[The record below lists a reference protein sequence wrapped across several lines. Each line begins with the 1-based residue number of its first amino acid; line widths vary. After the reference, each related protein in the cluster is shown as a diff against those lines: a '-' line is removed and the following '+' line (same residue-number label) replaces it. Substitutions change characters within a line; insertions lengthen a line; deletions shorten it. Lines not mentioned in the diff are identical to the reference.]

1 MSSVTRAPGG
11 LSSLG
16 GRLGTA
22 AVYGSVMLS
31 VIIFAGTLGLAIV
44 MSIAAVLAVIEFYA
58 ITRREHRLPN
68 EVFGVV
74 AVACMPIATALWGQL
89 GLSTVLAASIVLS
102 LIWHVAFAQVRASD
116 TAVTLFGAVYTG
128 YALSHLVLIRAL
140 DSGTELALAVV
151 ISVWANDV
159 FAYLVGST
167 VGRHRMSPNIS
178 PNKSW
183 EGFASG
189 TLFTM
194 ATWGAVYGI
203 VGAAGG
209 EPVLSLGWHLIL
221 GLAVAMAAVIG
232 DLAES
237 RLKREAG
244 VKDSGTLLPG
254 HGGFL
259 DRFDSLILVSIVAF
273 YLLEWGST
281 L

>member
-1 MSSVTRAPGG
+1 MAREIRKPSG

-22 AVYGSVMLS
+22 AVYGAVMLG
-31 VIIFAGTLGLAIV
+31 VIVFGNSLGLAV
-44 MSIAAVLAVIEFYA
+44 ALSIAAVLAVIEFYA

-74 AVACMPIATALWGQL
+74 AVACMPVATALWGQL
-89 GLSTVLAASIVLS
+89 GLGTVLAILVVIS
-102 LIWHVAFAQVRASD
+102 LVWHVVFAQVRASD
-116 TAVTLFGAVYTG
+116 TAVTVFGAIYTG

-159 FAYLVGST
+159 FAYLIGST
-167 VGRHRMSPNIS
+167 VGRHKMSPKIS

-189 TLFTM
+189 TLFTI

-209 EPVLSLGWHLIL
+209 EPALSLGWHLIL
-221 GLAVAMAAVIG
+221 GLAVALSAVVG

-273 YLLEWGST
+273 YLLEWGSK

>member
-1 MSSVTRAPGG
+1 MTPETRTPAG
-11 LSSLG
+11 LSALG

-22 AVYGSVMLS
+22 AVYGGVMLAAI
-31 VIIFAGTLGLAIV
+31 VFTGPLGLAV
-44 MSIAAVLAVIEFYA
+44 VLSIAAVLAVIEFYE

-68 EVFGVV
+68 EVFGVL

-89 GLSTVLAASIVLS
+89 GLGTVLALLVVLS
-102 LIWHVAFAQVRASD
+102 LVWHVAFSQVRASD

-128 YALSHLVLIRAL
+128 YALSHLILIRAL

-167 VGRHRMSPNIS
+167 VGKHRMSPNIS

-203 VGAAGG
+203 TSAAGG
-209 EPVLSLGWHLIL
+209 KPVLSLGWHLIL
-221 GLAVAMAAVIG
+221 GLAVALAAVVG

-273 YLLEWGST
+273 YLLEWGSK